1 MAIDW
6 PMMMDEVKI
15 VLAWIGIAACVA
27 GLIGIGL
34 LAIGGV

>member
-15 VLAWIGIAACVA
+15 VLAGIGIAVCVA
-27 GLIGIGL
+27 GLIGIGYIAL
-34 LAIGGV
+34 Q

>member
-15 VLAWIGIAACVA
+15 VLTWIGIAACVA
-27 GLIGIGL
+27 GLIGIGF

>member
-15 VLAWIGIAACVA
+15 VLTWIGISVFVA

-34 LAIGGV
+34 QAIGGA

>member
-27 GLIGIGL
+27 GLIGISV

>member
-15 VLAWIGIAACVA
+15 VLTWIGIAACVA